1 MCRYVYTQVY
11 LPGKLTSCFYENV
24 YIPNR
29 VEGDR
34 MNKIRIKEA
43 SLSTV
48 PVVQEHFCYYYTII
62 KETHKTC
69 FDHRLYK
76 IKVVTEEKQK

>member
-11 LPGKLTSCFYENV
+11 LPGKLTFRS
-24 YIPNR
+24 NR